1 MEQQV
6 EKWWQDNFIELDRLH
21 RLFEKET
28 ESEVGLE
35 RFVHKMWNSG
45 WLGRFAVIQEREVSR
60 LMDECVGIKSD
71 R

>member
-1 MEQQV
+1 MDQQV

-28 ESEVGLE
+28 ESEVEPE

-45 WLGRFAVIQEREVSR
+45 WLGRLAVIQEREVSR